1 MTKDDIIRMAREA
14 GFRAGHI
21 EPYSGGPLPFIAPT
35 SATDCMPELERFAAL
50 VAAAERNRIARAA
63 LTPSVGAESRGC
75 GSCKHW
81 INERRTGDKEGSG
94 SCGRVPMQWQAEPD
108 DALAFVAD
116 GELYFAQLRTMP
128 SFFCAHFEAVTPSAE
143 NSSTSPVERAAGPT
157 ASDLP

>member
-1 MTKDDIIRMAREA
+1 MTRDDIIELALQCGIWIPLASGPEREQTIDKL
-14 GFRAGHI
+14 R
-21 EPYSGGPLPFIAPT
+21 
-35 SATDCMPELERFAAL
+35 RFATL

-63 LTPSVGAESRGC
+63 LTPSAGAESRCC

-94 SCGRVPMQWQAEPD
+94 SCDRVPMQWQAEPD
-108 DALAFVAD
+108 YALAFVTD

-128 SFFCAHFEAVTPSAE
+128 SFFCAHFEAVTRSDE
-143 NSSTSPVERAAGPT
+143 SSSTSPGGRAAGPT